1 MAGNNGKF
9 IWYELMTGDTKA
21 AETFYQNVI
30 GWKTTDSG
38 MTERSYTIIHA
49 GETPMGGILATPP
62 QATGMPPNWS
72 GYVGVDDVDEYAG
85 RVKQAGGS
93 ITYGPEDIPG
103 VGRFAVV
110 SDPGGAM
117 FVLFRGESSMPPV
130 TPAPNTPGQVG
141 WRELS
146 AADGE
151 KAWEFYSS
159 LFGWKKLDAMDMGP
173 MGKYQLFAT
182 EEAMDGGMMTK
193 PPQIPHPFWLFYF
206 NVDAVDAAGER
217 VKANGGKILMGPTEV
232 PGGTWILQCSDPQGA
247 VFALM
252 SAKR

>member
-1 MAGNNGKF
+1 MA
-9 IWYELMTGDTKA
+9 D
-21 AETFYQNVI
+21 
-30 GWKTTDSG
+30 
-38 MTERSYTIIHA
+38 RSYTIIHA
-49 GETPMGGILATPP
+49 GETPIGGILGTPP
-62 QATGMPPNWS
+62 QAAGMPPNWS
-72 GYVGVDDVDEYAG
+72 GYVAVDDVNGYAG
-85 RVKQAGGS
+85 RVKQAGGAMV
-93 ITYGPEDIPG
+93 YGPEDIPG

-110 SDPGGAM
+110 SDPGGAV
-117 FVLFRGESSMPPV
+117 FVLFRGSGGMPPV
-130 TPAPNTPGQVG
+130 TPAPHSPGQVG
-141 WRELS
+141 WHELF

-206 NVDAVDAAGER
+206 NVDAVDAAAER
-217 VKANGGKILMGPTEV
+217 VKANGGKILMGPAEV

-252 SAKR
+252 SAHR

>member
-1 MAGNNGKF
+1 MAESNGKF
-9 IWYELMTGDTKA
+9 IWYELMTGDTQA

-38 MTERSYTIIHA
+38 MTDRSYMIIHA
-49 GETPMGGILATPP
+49 GETPIGGILNMPP

-72 GYVGVDDVDEYAG
+72 GYVGVDDVDAFAV
-85 RVKQAGGS
+85 RVKKAGGS
-93 ITYGPEDIPG
+93 IMYGPEDIPG
-103 VGRFAVV
+103 VGRFAVA

-117 FVLFRGESSMPPV
+117 FVLFRGSGSMPPSM
-130 TPAPNTPGQVG
+130 PAPDAPGQVG
-141 WRELS
+141 WRELLAS
-146 AADGE
+146 DGE
-151 KAWEFYSS
+151 KAWEFYAS

-182 EEAMDGGMMTK
+182 GEAMDGGMMTK

-217 VKANGGKILMGPTEV
+217 VKSNGGKILMGPTEV
-232 PGGTWILQCSDPQGA
+232 PGGTWILQCADPQGA
-247 VFALM
+247 AFALM

>member
-1 MAGNNGKF
+1 
-9 IWYELMTGDTKA
+9 L
-21 AETFYQNVI
+21 
-30 GWKTTDSG
+30 
-38 MTERSYTIIHA
+38 
-49 GETPMGGILATPP
+49 L
-62 QATGMPPNWS
+62 
-72 GYVGVDDVDEYAG
+72 
-85 RVKQAGGS
+85 
-93 ITYGPEDIPG
+93 
-103 VGRFAVV
+103 
-110 SDPGGAM
+110 
-117 FVLFRGESSMPPV
+117 
-130 TPAPNTPGQVG
+130 
-141 WRELS
+141 

-182 EEAMDGGMMTK
+182 EEEMDGGMLTK

-217 VKANGGKILMGPTEV
+217 VKAHGGKILMGPTEV

-247 VFALM
+247 AFAVM

>member
-1 MAGNNGKF
+1 
-9 IWYELMTGDTKA
+9 
-21 AETFYQNVI
+21 
-30 GWKTTDSG
+30 
-38 MTERSYTIIHA
+38 
-49 GETPMGGILATPP
+49 MG
-62 QATGMPPNWS
+62 S
-72 GYVGVDDVDEYAG
+72 
-85 RVKQAGGS
+85 
-93 ITYGPEDIPG
+93 
-103 VGRFAVV
+103 FAVV

-117 FVLFRGESSMPPV
+117 FVLFRGSSNKPPG

-141 WRELS
+141 WRELF

-182 EEAMDGGMMTK
+182 EETMDGGTMTK
-193 PPQIPHPFWLFYF
+193 PPQIPHPCWLFYF

-232 PGGTWILQCSDPQGA
+232 PGGTGILQGSEPQSA